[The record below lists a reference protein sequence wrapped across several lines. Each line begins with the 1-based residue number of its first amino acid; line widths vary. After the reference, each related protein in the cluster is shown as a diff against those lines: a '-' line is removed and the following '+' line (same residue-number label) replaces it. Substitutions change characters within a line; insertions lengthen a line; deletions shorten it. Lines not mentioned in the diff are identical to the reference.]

1 MRFVSFILALF
12 LVGGIS
18 QAEEREKWPAVDRVI
33 EEAISEGEMPGAVL
47 LVGRGE
53 EIVYRRAYGERL
65 PGENLQP
72 DALFDAASLTKP
84 LATAL
89 SLLILSQEDKVD
101 LDAPITDY
109 LPLRIAEKPTI
120 RQLLTHHGGLPPG
133 VPLEGFPEN
142 LETVEFQCKP
152 GVEFVYSDVG
162 FLWLGKVGEKP
173 RGLTLD
179 EFFQQRIAAP
189 LRLADS
195 GFQPASSRVVPT
207 YGVDPGVVH
216 DPRARKL
223 GGVAGHAGLFLTA
236 DDVHRLLNGLPT
248 LLNDES
254 LNLFLNQQEGGRS
267 LGLDVETR
275 FSAPR
280 GDRFSPRTSAGHTGF
295 TGTSF
300 WFDRPSGVQV
310 VLLTSR
316 LNPDNEGNVV
326 PLRRAV
332 SSLVAAELIG
342 AQVKTGLD
350 RLIESDFEPLKGK
363 RVGWV
368 LNHTSRDRFGRHV
381 LQRLP
386 EQPPFDL
393 KALFTPEH
401 GLEGVRDEKVEH
413 GFHSELD
420 VPIYSLYGETR
431 RPKKE
436 WFEGLDVVVLDLQDV
451 GVRYY
456 TYISTLRYCLELAKE
471 TGTTVLVLDRPNPL
485 GGVVIDGHR
494 ATHFDFIC
502 CDSLPLVHGMTIGE
516 VGRFL
521 NREIGA
527 ELRVEKMDG
536 WRREMRWE
544 QTGLPFLSP
553 SPNLAEL
560 EAVDLYP
567 VLGQLEWLELSVGRG
582 TRSPF
587 RVIGAP
593 YIEDPLALARDFQ
606 REVEAP
612 LVFRPRIF
620 IPESSKFEGEVC
632 GGVEVEAVGPLEEP
646 ARAGL
651 AMARVLAR
659 RYPSHFRWSDMARH
673 LGTDDVP
680 ALLKRE
686 PSPEEWRNLR
696 KPYLLYP

>member
-1 MRFVSFILALF
+1 MRFFSFILVFF
-12 LVGGIS
+12 LVCGVS
-18 QAEEREKWPAVDRVI
+18 RAQEREAWPDVDRVI
-33 EEAISEGEMPGAVL
+33 EKAISEGETPGAVL
-47 LVGRGE
+47 LVSRRGE
-53 EIVYRRAYGERL
+53 VVYHRAYGEKRT
-65 PGENLQP
+65 GEKLDL

-89 SLLILSQEDKVD
+89 SVLILAQEAKVD

-109 LPLRIAEKPTI
+109 LSLKINQEPTV

-133 VPLEGFPEN
+133 VPVEGFPEN
-142 LETVEFQCKP
+142 LDSVDFQTEPGLEFI
-152 GVEFVYSDVG
+152 YSDVG
-162 FLWLGKVGEKP
+162 FLWLGKVVEKQS
-173 RGLTLD
+173 GMTLD
-179 EFFQQRIAAP
+179 EFFKRRIAEP
-189 LRLADS
+189 LKLSAS
-195 GFQPASSRVVPT
+195 GFKPDSPSAVPT
-207 YGVDPGVVH
+207 YGVDPGTVH

-223 GGVAGHAGLFLTA
+223 GGVAGHAGLFVTA
-236 DDVHRLLNGLPT
+236 LDVHRLLKGLPT
-248 LLNDES
+248 LLNDQS
-254 LNLFLNQQEGGRS
+254 LDLFLEPQEGGRT
-267 LGLDVETR
+267 LGLDAETR
-275 FSAPR
+275 YSAPR

-300 WFDRPSGVQV
+300 WYDRPGDVQV

-316 LNPDNEGNVV
+316 LSPDNQGNVV
-326 PLRRAV
+326 PLRREV
-332 SSLVAAELIG
+332 STLVAAELLG

-363 RVGWV
+363 KVGWV
-368 LNHTSRDRFGRHV
+368 LNHTSRDRFGRHI

-386 EQPPFDL
+386 DKPLFDL

-401 GLEGVRDEKVEH
+401 GLEGVRDEKIEH
-413 GFHSELD
+413 GFHSELG
-420 VPIYSLYGETR
+420 VPVYSLYGETR
-431 RPKKE
+431 RPKRE
-436 WFEGLDVVVLDLQDV
+436 WFEELDVLVLDLQDV

-471 TGTTVLVLDRPNPL
+471 TGTAVLVLDRPNPL

-494 ATHFDFIC
+494 ATRFDFIS
-502 CDSLPLVHGMTIGE
+502 CDSLPLVHGMTMGE

-527 ELRVEKMDG
+527 DLQVERMEG

-544 QTGLPFLSP
+544 ETGLPFLSP

-593 YIEDPLALARDFQ
+593 YIRDPLALAQEFQ
-606 REVEAP
+606 REIDAP
-612 LVFRPRIF
+612 LIFRPRVF
-620 IPESSKFEGEVC
+620 IPESSKYEGEVC
-632 GGVEVEAVGPLEEP
+632 GGVEVEAVGPLETP
-646 ARAGL
+646 ARTGL
-651 AMARVLAR
+651 AMARVLAN
-659 RYPSHFRWSDMARH
+659 RYPGHFRWSDMARH

-680 ALLKRE
+680 ALLQRE
-686 PSPEEWRNLR
+686 ISPQEWRNIR